1 MNLQSLIHITMDENI
16 EITEN
21 KTGNE
26 LPKICTD
33 NSGQLKANEKSELAF
48 KIFNSSIKRADNLLN
63 INIDPKN
70 NKIPIPEDKLL
81 DSYRAVIVLS
91 ISALDAYIKT
101 FLMVAI
107 KKSLNEKVLSP
118 ELKKYIKEELFT
130 KDSLHQYV
138 LESNFYETVIEK
150 FDEDFEKRS
159 FQGQK
164 SIDKYMKLAGVNQVF
179 KLVCNSADKSVDKL
193 LVAIENFT
201 QRRHL
206 IVHCGDHDLTQTELK
221 ENLITEKDASD
232 CIKLVSLIVNEIH
245 KISQSK

>member
-1 MNLQSLIHITMDENI
+1 MKKLLILIPMEENT

-26 LPKICTD
+26 IPTSCSD
-33 NSGQLKANEKSELAF
+33 NSGQSKGNEKSELAF
-48 KIFNSSIKRADNLLN
+48 KIFNSGIKRAENLLN
-63 INIDPKN
+63 INLDSQN
-70 NKIPIPEDKLL
+70 NKIPISDDKLL

-101 FLMVAI
+101 FLIVEI
-107 KKSLNEKVLSP
+107 KKSLNEKVLST
-118 ELKKYIKEELFT
+118 ELKKYIKEELFN

-138 LESNFYETVIEK
+138 LENNFYETVIEK

-179 KLVCNSADKSVDKL
+179 KLISNSADKSVDKL
-193 LVAIENFT
+193 LSSIENFT

-206 IVHCGDHDLTQTELK
+206 IVHCGDHDLTQTELT
-221 ENLITEKDASD
+221 ENKITEKDASD

>member
-1 MNLQSLIHITMDENI
+1 MEETIDINI
-16 EITEN
+16 GSEMPI
-21 KTGNE
+21 
-26 LPKICTD
+26 ISTD
-33 NSGQLKANEKSELAF
+33 NTGQLKSNEKSELAF
-48 KIFNSSIKRADNLLN
+48 KIFTSGIKRAENLLN
-63 INIDPKN
+63 INIDSEK

-101 FLMVAI
+101 FLIVEI
-107 KKSLNEKVLSP
+107 KKSLNEKALSP
-118 ELKKYIKEELFT
+118 DLKKYIKEELFT
-130 KDSLHQYV
+130 KESLHQYV
-138 LESNFYETVIEK
+138 LENNFYEIVIEK

-179 KLVCNSADKSVDKL
+179 KLVSNSADKSVDKL
-193 LVAIENFT
+193 LSAIENFT

-206 IVHCGDHDLTQTELK
+206 IVHCGDHDLTQTELT
-221 ENLITEKDASD
+221 ENKITEKDASD
-232 CIKLVSLIVNEIH
+232 CIQLVSLIVNEIH

>member
-1 MNLQSLIHITMDENI
+1 MEENI
-16 EITEN
+16 ESTEN
-21 KTGNE
+21 KTGIE
-26 LPKICTD
+26 IPITCTD
-33 NSGQLKANEKSELAF
+33 NSGQLKGNEKSELAF
-48 KIFNSSIKRADNLLN
+48 KIFNSGIKRAENLLN
-63 INIDPKN
+63 INVDSQN
-70 NKIPIPEDKLL
+70 NKIPISEDKLL

-101 FLMVAI
+101 FLIVEI
-107 KKSLNEKVLSP
+107 KKSLNEKVLST

-138 LESNFYETVIEK
+138 LENNFYETVIEK

-179 KLVCNSADKSVDKL
+179 KLVSNSADKSVDKL
-193 LVAIENFT
+193 LSAIENFT

-206 IVHCGDHDLTQTELK
+206 IVHCGDHDLTQTELT
-221 ENLITEKDASD
+221 ENKITEKDASD